1 MTCCPPSPFG
11 ANPELTRW
19 TVVRGDTS
27 TLRVEF
33 YEDDEVTFFD
43 TSTWT
48 YSSTV
53 YNQSSQALV
62 ELETVAGEGYVDII
76 ANADVTELWGS
87 GYLSVV
93 AELKF
98 DLQVIIDSN
107 TVWTPVIGTISVL
120 GDVTGGT
127 L

>member
-27 TLRVEF
+27 TLRIEF

-62 ELETVAGEGYVDII
+62 ELDTVAGDGYVDII

>member
-27 TLRVEF
+27 TLRIEF
-33 YEDDEVTFFD
+33 YENDEVTFFD
-43 TSTWT
+43 TSTWA

-62 ELETVAGEGYVDII
+62 ALDTVAGDGYVDII

>member
-11 ANPELTRW
+11 ADPELIRW

-33 YEDDEVTFFD
+33 YENDEVTFFD

-48 YSSTV
+48 YTSTV
-53 YNQSSQALV
+53 YNQSSQTLV
-62 ELETVAGEGYVDII
+62 ELETIAGDGYVDII

-98 DLQVIIDSN
+98 DLQVIVDNN

-120 GDVTGGT
+120 GDVTGGR